1 MAGQLWSGANGFMA
15 SPTLSNTLRNAVQPL
30 SRFLQFCDTEE
41 ARGKG
46 RGDVHNWNT
55 YGDTSSDCP
64 ITGLDENAKVPE
76 VSFAESQG
84 TVTIREFGIAV
95 PFSKKYDD
103 LSEHPVKTIIQQT
116 LKNSAARTQDS
127 VAHSQFDTSLLTGTG
142 GGSGAVTVQTDG
154 TFSGTAVVM
163 TIAHVKT
170 IADTMQE
177 RNIPVYDGENYVAIM
192 RPTTLRPVLT
202 ELESIHQYT
211 DNGWSRIMNGEKG
224 KYEGIRF
231 VTQTNIASEGYS
243 LGDAAFFFGG
253 DTITQVISCPLELR
267 GKIPDDYGR
276 SQGIMWYSLEN
287 FALTHNDQ
295 TSTETKNQARVL
307 RWGGTG

>member
-231 VTQTNIASEGYS
+231 TTQTNIAAKGYS
-243 LGDAAFFFGG
+243 AGDASYFFGS
-253 DTITQVISCPLELR
+253 DTVTQVVTCPMELR
-267 GKIPDDYGR
+267 G
-276 SQGIMWYSLEN
+276 E
-287 FALTHNDQ
+287 
-295 TSTETKNQARVL
+295 L
-307 RWGGTG
+307 RHAA